1 MLIRNAVNEHE
12 IKKPNLRKQN
22 TAFDWSQSTNKVTKR
37 ENKNGNRDN
46 EKIGME
52 LNGKNITENRTTFE
66 GRIIK

>member
-22 TAFDWSQSTNKVTKR
+22 TASDWSQSRNKVTKR
-37 ENKNGNRDN
+37 ENKNGYRDN

-52 LNGKNITENRTTFE
+52 LNGKKILLKIELHL
-66 GRIIK
+66 KAK